1 MLEGLDLIE
10 WGKLRHAYGPATDVP
25 GLLRDL
31 AAIDA
36 GVRDAAMHEL
46 CGNIHHQ
53 SDVYEASAYA
63 VPFLVELLTH
73 PDVQDKSSILS
84 LLEALANGYN
94 YLSFRDHPGGYER
107 HFSSEEWETRQQYE
121 HTWTAAA
128 HQAVLEYVPAY
139 LQSLDEEAA
148 EVRQMAAYV
157 LSACF
162 ERASEIIPALQQQLL
177 IDADPAAQSTM
188 VMALTR
194 LWKLANRWGVSQPLS
209 KAQMIEFLRSLAEG
223 AGLPALARFV
233 LILALVDLG
242 DHAMR
247 DRLFTAFAT
256 DGEQCLDEFERLRL
270 LWEEDSSLIG
280 AISMTFADQPD
291 IQQQWLIQLLN
302 HPNTEVRC
310 STIYAVAEV
319 CYIRRSA
326 PAIFAPHLVPLVAD
340 SDKTVRKSVFHVL
353 IDLGKARLQLIEPL
367 QRLCQHPEP
376 AIAQDAQEL
385 LSHIAQRN
393 SLIEQSILKQWPPR
407 KALQDKSLDELMQIV
422 EQRLHG
428 TSWQVHDCQSALIAL
443 GQLGPSARVALPLI
457 TQALNHRSPDIG
469 VWGAYALWHIDQNVT
484 DTVPI
489 LQEALH
495 LQYWPW
501 ATLMAVETLGE
512 MGRHGQVALPKLRE
526 FVTAELR
533 PRDAALGPFVDGD
546 ELLQLVAQQAVTLI
560 EADLARPEH

>member
-1 MLEGLDLIE
+1 MLEGLDLID

-31 AAIDA
+31 ASADA
-36 GVRDAAMHEL
+36 GVRDAAMYEL

-94 YLSFRDHPGGYER
+94 YLSFRDPLAGYER

-128 HQAVLEYVPAY
+128 HQAVLKYVPLY
-139 LQSLDEEAA
+139 LQSLGDGEA

-157 LSACF
+157 LSTCF
-162 ERASEIIPALQQQLL
+162 ERAAEIIPALQQHLL
-177 IDADPAAQSTM
+177 LDADPVAQSTM

-194 LWKLANRWGVSQPLS
+194 LWKLANRWGVSQPLTQ
-209 KAQMIEFLRSLAEG
+209 AQITAFLSGLVEST
-223 AGLPALARFV
+223 GLPALARFV
-233 LILALVDLG
+233 LILALIDLG
-242 DHAMR
+242 NQSMR
-247 DRLFTAFAT
+247 SHLFTAFAA

-270 LWEEDSSLIG
+270 LWEEDASLVG
-280 AISMTFADQPD
+280 AISRSFADQPD

-302 HPNTEVRC
+302 HPNAAVRC
-310 STIYAVAEV
+310 SAVYAVEEV

-326 PAIFAPHLVPLVAD
+326 PALFAPHLVQLVAD

-353 IDLGKARLQLIEPL
+353 IDLGKARRQLVDPL
-367 QRLCQHPEP
+367 QRLSQHSDPT
-376 AIAQDAQEL
+376 IAQDAQEL
-385 LSHIAQRN
+385 LSHITQRN
-393 SLIEQSILKQWPPR
+393 NLIEQTTQEQWSPR

-422 EQRLHG
+422 EQGLRR
-428 TSWQVHDCQSALIAL
+428 TNWQVSDCQSALITL
-443 GQLGPSARVALPLI
+443 GQLGPSARVALPLLA
-457 TQALNHRSPDIG
+457 QALNHRSPDIC
-469 VWGAYALWHIDQNVT
+469 VWGAYALWHIDQNVA
-484 DTVPI
+484 DTLPI

-512 MGRHGQVALPKLRE
+512 MGQYAQAALPKLQE
-526 FVTAELR
+526 FVTAEIRLR
-533 PRDAALGPFVDGD
+533 DVALGPFIDGD
-546 ELLQLVAQQAVTLI
+546 ELLQLVAQQVVTRI
-560 EADLARPEH
+560 EADLAYHDR